1 MGYGN
6 ICVTGLNEMLYRK
19 GTFLKDQLVKN
30 PSGNAGDPSLI
41 PGSGRSPREGIGY
54 LLQYSWASPCGS
66 AGKESTCNV
75 GDLGLIS
82 RLGRSPGEGEWLPTP
97 VFWPGDFH
105 GLYNPRESRRVG
117 HD

>member
-1 MGYGN
+1 MCKMGYGN

-54 LLQYSWASPCGS
+54 LLQYSWAPLV
-66 AGKESTCNV
+66 AQLVK
-75 GDLGLIS
+75 
-82 RLGRSPGEGEWLPTP
+82 
-97 VFWPGDFH
+97 
-105 GLYNPRESRRVG
+105 NPPEMQET
-117 HD
+117 